1 MKKQGILGRVVNE
14 AYLSIGSNLGD
25 KKSNLDKAKYLLSNL
40 NIQIINC
47 SSIYETD
54 SWPNNKHPKF
64 LNIVLHIKTTLDLL
78 NLFLSIKKI
87 ETVLGRKKKPRNY
100 PRVCDIDIIDFNG
113 DIINR
118 KLINHK
124 LSIPHKRMHN
134 RNFVLFP
141 LYELDKDWVHPKLNR
156 NIVILMSNLTNEQLL
171 GIKIAQ

>member
-25 KKSNLDKAKYLLSNL
+25 KKSNLDKAKYLLFNL

-100 PRVCDIDIIDFNG
+100 PRVCDIDIIDYNEVSMKNG
-113 DIINR
+113 IN
-118 KLINHK
+118 L
-124 LSIPHKRMHN
+124 PHPRMHN
-134 RNFVLFP
+134 RNFVLIP
-141 LYELDKDWVHPKLNR
+141 LFEINRSWKHPSTK
-156 NIVILMSNLTNEQLL
+156 QD
-171 GIKIAQ
+171 IKTLIFSLPNSDISSIKKI

>member
-25 KKSNLDKAKYLLSNL
+25 KKSNLDKAKYLLFNL

-113 DIINR
+113 WTKTLKKQHNII
-118 KLINHK
+118 
-124 LSIPHKRMHN
+124 IPHPRMFN

-141 LYELDKDWVHPKLNR
+141 LFEINNNWFHPKKKI
-156 NIVILMSNLTNEQLL
+156 NIVNLISNLSINQIR
-171 GIKIAQ
+171 GINIL